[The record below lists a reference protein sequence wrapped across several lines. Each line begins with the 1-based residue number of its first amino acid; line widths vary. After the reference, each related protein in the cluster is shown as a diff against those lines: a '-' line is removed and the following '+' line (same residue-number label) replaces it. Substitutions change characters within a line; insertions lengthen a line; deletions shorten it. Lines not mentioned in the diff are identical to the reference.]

1 MLRFY
6 CEVKLHFFCY
16 ACCSYTQQ
24 VHRSRII
31 HRLRVQIYIRFFWSH
46 FALYFFLSDW
56 PIANRPML
64 SCLPPHCA
72 THLCALQL
80 ELCPCRHAVSFILN
94 QFNQFSLFCPLSS
107 RECNTFIQLPAPCES
122 NLLACHRVLG
132 AHSTSKGHIENI
144 LFTSLLSF

>member
-1 MLRFY
+1 MLRCY
-6 CEVKLHFFCY
+6 CEVKLHFFLLRMLLIY
-16 ACCSYTQQ
+16 AASSQKSY
-24 VHRSRII
+24 I
-31 HRLRVQIYIRFFWSH
+31 HRLKSKYIYVFFWSH
-46 FALYFFLSDW
+46 FALHFFLSDW

-80 ELCPCRHAVSFILN
+80 ELCPCRHAVSSIL
-94 QFNQFSLFCPLSS
+94 NQFSLFCPLSS